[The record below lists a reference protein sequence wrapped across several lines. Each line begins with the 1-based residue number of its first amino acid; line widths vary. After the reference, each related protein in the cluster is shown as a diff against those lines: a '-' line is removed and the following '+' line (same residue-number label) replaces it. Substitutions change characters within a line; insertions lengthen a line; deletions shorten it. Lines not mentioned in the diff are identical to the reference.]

1 MKTTSL
7 FTFIFAFM
15 LTGTI
20 STLQAQSEISVD
32 PFDGISVVGNIDVTL
47 EEGTPGKITLY
58 TEGIDEDDISIK
70 VTRGTLRLR
79 VLNSWLY
86 KNEIIRVYV
95 PYETIRS
102 IRADAGATVE
112 CENTLQ
118 TEQME
123 VSIGS
128 GASAR
133 LTIKVESL
141 KGSASE
147 GGRLVLRGE
156 TITQDVSAGTGGE
169 FLAFDLECQR
179 TYVRAGTGGIAEV
192 VAHELLEAAANTGG
206 QVTYKGDPEEK
217 KIKTFIAGDVD
228 RY

>member
-7 FTFIFAFM
+7 FTFTLAF
-15 LTGTI
+15 LLLGFITTI
-20 STLQAQSEISVD
+20 QAQSEISVD
-32 PFDGISVVGNIDVTL
+32 PFDGISVIGNIDVTL

-86 KNEIIRVYV
+86 KNEIIRVYI

-102 IRADAGATVE
+102 IRADAGATIE

-123 VSIGS
+123 INIGS

-133 LTIKVESL
+133 LTLKVESL

-147 GGRLVLRGE
+147 GGQLVLRGE

-192 VAHELLEAAANTGG
+192 VARELLEAAANTGG
-206 QVTYKGDPEEK
+206 QVTYKGNPEEQK
-217 KIKTFIAGDVD
+217 VKTFIGGDVD